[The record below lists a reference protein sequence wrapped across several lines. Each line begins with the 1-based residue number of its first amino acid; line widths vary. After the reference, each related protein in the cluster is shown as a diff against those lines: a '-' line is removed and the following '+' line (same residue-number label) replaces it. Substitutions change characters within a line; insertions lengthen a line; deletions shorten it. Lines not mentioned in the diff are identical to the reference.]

1 MKEIF
6 DILNATDGERLFG
19 YFLIFIIT
27 LAVVFN
33 GTYNIIRAFR
43 KPKSSNN
50 QKIYRNEKEI

>member
-27 LAVVFN
+27 LIVVFN
-33 GTYNIIRAFR
+33 GTYKIIRAFR
-43 KPKSSNN
+43 KPKPP
-50 QKIYRNEKEI
+50 KNEKEI

>member
-43 KPKSSNN
+43 KPKPPKN
-50 QKIYRNEKEI
+50 QPKDEI